1 MTHVYKCSFE
11 DCFSELITFDTV
23 NNDGKKDITYLNKNF
38 IDKYKLFT
46 HPKGSKETDNV
57 EFLVTASFWEFDNI
71 GVSRSIESL
80 KLEDDTQYTLTFNKA
95 EYLLK
100 AATKYL
106 ICGECDKGPLGVIV
120 DVEEI
125 NNPEN
130 KRQLCLLSAAA
141 VLVN

>member
-1 MTHVYKCSFE
+1 MTQVYKCSFE
-11 DCFSELITFDTV
+11 GCLSELITFDTA
-23 NNDGKKDITYLNKNF
+23 NNNGKKGITHLNKNF

-46 HPKGSKETDNV
+46 HPYASKETEDV
-57 EFLVTASFWEFDNI
+57 EFLVTDSFWEFDNI

-80 KLEDDTQYTLTFNKA
+80 KLEDDSQYTLTFNNA

-120 DVEEI
+120 QVEEI
-125 NNPEN
+125 SNPEN
-130 KRQLCLLSAAA
+130 RRELCLLSTAA